1 MPDSN
6 VVLDMRGICK
16 TFPGVIALS
25 NVDFQLKKGEIHTLM
40 GENGA
45 GKSTLIK
52 VLTGVYQIDDGEII
66 LNGKEIRITSTQ
78 AAQKHGISTVYQEV
92 NLCPNLSVAENIYI
106 GREPIKRG
114 AIDWDTI
121 NKNAKQLLEE
131 RLNLKIDV
139 EKLLSSYSVA
149 IQQMIAIARA
159 VDISKGI
166 LILDEPT
173 SSLDSN
179 EVKELFKAMRK
190 LKDEGM
196 SIIFVSHFLEQV
208 YEISDRITILRNGK
222 FIGTYEADKLARIDL
237 ISKMVGKEFNN
248 IESIIKKSRE
258 VSSKSSEG
266 NFLKA
271 TKFGKKG
278 TIEPFD
284 LDIKQG
290 EILGFAGL
298 LGSGRSEIAKLIFG
312 IDKSDSGTIKIGGS
326 EYSYIYPLKAIKE
339 GFGFCPEDRKVQGI
353 IGELSIRENIILAL
367 QSSMGILK
375 YLPMKKQQEISEK
388 YVQLL
393 KIATPSIEQRID
405 NLSGGNQQKVILARW
420 LATNPKLLILDEPTR
435 GIDVGA
441 KSEVMKLVAKL
452 AGEGM
457 TIIFISSELQEMVRC
472 CDRVFVLK
480 DRMIIRELLG
490 DEIQEKIIMRT
501 IAQGG
506 FSYGKNQA

>member
-1 MPDSN
+1 MPYSN
-6 VVLDMRGICK
+6 IILDMKGICK
-16 TFPGVIALS
+16 TFPGVVALS

-52 VLTGVYQIDDGEII
+52 VLTGVYQIDDGEIV
-66 LNGKEIRITSTQ
+66 LNGKEIRITSTGE
-78 AAQKHGISTVYQEV
+78 AQKYGISTVYQEV
-92 NLCPNLSVAENIYI
+92 NLCPNLTVAENIYI
-106 GREPIKRG
+106 GREPMKNHS
-114 AIDWDTI
+114 IDWETI
-121 NKNAKQLLEE
+121 NKNAEKLLDL

-139 EKLLSSYSVA
+139 KKLLSSYSVA
-149 IQQMIAIARA
+149 IQQLVAIARA

-196 SIIFVSHFLEQV
+196 SIVFVTHFLDQV
-208 YEISDRITILRNGK
+208 YEISDRITVLRNGK
-222 FIGTYEADKLARIDL
+222 FIGTYEAKKLLRIDL

-248 IESIIKKSRE
+248 IESIIKKSRDISFKASE
-258 VSSKSSEG
+258 V
-266 NFLKA
+266 NFVKA
-271 TKFGKKG
+271 TKFGKRG

-284 LDIKQG
+284 IDIKQG

-298 LGSGRSEIAKLIFG
+298 LGSGRTEVAKLIFG
-312 IDKSDSGTIKIGGS
+312 IDKADHGTIKIRS
-326 EYSYIYPLKAIKE
+326 KEYSYIYPLKAIKE

-367 QSSMGILK
+367 QSSMGIFK
-375 YLPMKKQQEISEK
+375 YLPMKKQEEISEK
-388 YVQLL
+388 YVELL
-393 KIATPSIEQRID
+393 KIVTPSIEQRID

-420 LATNPKLLILDEPTR
+420 LATNPQLLILDEPTR

-452 AGEGM
+452 ASAGM

-472 CDRVFVLK
+472 CDRIFVLR
-480 DRMIIRELLG
+480 DRMIIRELIG
-490 DEIQEKIIMRT
+490 DEIQEKNIMET

-506 FSYGKNQA
+506 ISYGKN

>member
-1 MPDSN
+1 MADSN
-6 VVLDMRGICK
+6 IVLDMVGICK

-25 NVDFQLKKGEIHTLM
+25 AVDFQLEKGEIHTLM

-52 VLTGVYQIDDGEII
+52 VLTGVHQIDDGKII
-66 LNGKEIRITSTQ
+66 LRGKEIRITSTG

-106 GREPIKRG
+106 GREPMKRG
-114 AIDWDTI
+114 SIDWDTI
-121 NKNAKQLLEE
+121 NKDAKNLLEE

-139 EKLLSSYSVA
+139 KKLLSSYSVA
-149 IQQMIAIARA
+149 IQQMVAIARA
-159 VDISKGI
+159 VDISRGI

-196 SIIFVSHFLEQV
+196 SILFVTHFLDQV
-208 YEISDRITILRNGK
+208 YQISDRITVLRNGE
-222 FIGTYEADKLARIDL
+222 FIGTYEASKLPRIDL
-237 ISKMVGKEFNN
+237 ISKMVGKEFND
-248 IESIIKKSRE
+248 IEREDKKFKEVRIKPIDENYVKTC
-258 VSSKSSEG
+258 K
-266 NFLKA
+266 L
-271 TKFGKKG
+271 GKRG

-284 LDIKQG
+284 IDIKPG

-298 LGSGRSEIAKLIFG
+298 LGSGRTETAKLIFG
-312 IDKSDSGTIKIGGS
+312 IDKADHGTINIRGK
-326 EYSYIYPLKAIKE
+326 EYSYINPLQAIKE
-339 GFGFCPEDRKVQGI
+339 GFGFCPEDRKVEGI

-367 QSSMGILK
+367 QSSMGIFK

-388 YVQLL
+388 YVELL
-393 KIATPSIEQRID
+393 KISTPSIEKRID
-405 NLSGGNQQKVILARW
+405 NLSGGNQQKTILARW
-420 LATNPKLLILDEPTR
+420 LATNPQLLILDEPTR

-441 KSEVMKLVAKL
+441 KSEIMKLIIKL
-452 AGEGM
+452 ASEGM

-472 CDRVFVLK
+472 CDRVLVLR
-480 DRMIIRELLG
+480 DRMIIRELIG
-490 DEIQEKIIMRT
+490 EEIQEKTIMET
-501 IAQGG
+501 IAGG
-506 FSYGKNQA
+506 GISYAEN